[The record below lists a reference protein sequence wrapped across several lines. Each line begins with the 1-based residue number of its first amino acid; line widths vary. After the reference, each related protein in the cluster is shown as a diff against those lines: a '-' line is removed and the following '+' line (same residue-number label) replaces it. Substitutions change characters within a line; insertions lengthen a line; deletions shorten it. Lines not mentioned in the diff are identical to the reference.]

1 MSAIKQGKYEF
12 KKESLVDVRKQMGMS
27 QSKMADILGIPANT
41 LSRWEIGATAPD
53 ANHLAAFYSVA
64 KGHCITPAFFGL
76 RDDIIPFQYS
86 LIVLWDF
93 QTIGIPGAWVQHAHS
108 TIVTELQK
116 RFGGMTPLLKVFTDP
131 TQDNAAKELDKLGWR
146 VFVGGNEV
154 FGDIIQHA
162 KSDAGQNPEGTAVV
176 LISKDEG
183 FIDLIDELKNE
194 GVQVYVM
201 TTQTIF
207 NNKLIDKVGQ
217 NNNIP
222 WFPVSCDQPKR
233 AFKSS
238 SGWGKGDFL

>member
-12 KKESLVDVRKQMGMS
+12 KKDSLVEVRRQIGIS
-27 QSKMADILGIPANT
+27 QGKMAELLGVPANT
-41 LSRWEIGATAPD
+41 LSRWEVGTTAPD
-53 ANHLAAFYSVA
+53 AKHLAAFYSLA
-64 KGHCITPAFFGL
+64 KEHRITPAFFGL
-76 RDDIIPFQYS
+76 RDNIIPFQYN

-93 QTIGIPGAWVQHAHS
+93 QTIGTPASWVQHAHN

-116 RFGGMTPLLKVFTDP
+116 RFGGMTPLYKVFTHP
-131 TQDNAAKELDKLGWR
+131 TQDNAAEELDKLGWR
-146 VFVGGNEV
+146 VFVGENEV
-154 FGDIIQHA
+154 FEDIIRHA
-162 KSDAGQNPEGTAVV
+162 KSDSGQNPEGTAVV

-183 FIDLIDELKNE
+183 FIGLIDELMNE

-201 TTQTIF
+201 TTQTFF

-222 WFPVSCDQPKR
+222 WSPVSWEQPKR

-238 SGWGKGDFL
+238 SGWGF